1 MIKIAHFPVL
11 IALSIVGACS
21 SSEAPEEKTET
32 SQQRTFTEE
41 DKRIGRL
48 LTVGSDEIDESASPQ
63 YRATLCSLALQA
75 IEGRM
80 RGALSD
86 EQLKAFAQAQSLY
99 DQPARAGASAEDAQL
114 TRDEVETAY
123 PDESDRARF
132 AIGCLQDLA

>member
-1 MIKIAHFPVL
+1 MIKIAHLPAL
-11 IALSIVGACS
+11 IALGMVGACS
-21 SSEAPEEKTET
+21 SNEAPEEKTET

-41 DKRIGRL
+41 DKRIARL

-75 IEGRM
+75 IEERM

-86 EQLKAFAQAQSLY
+86 EQRQAFAQAQSLY
-99 DQPARAGASAEDAQL
+99 DQRARAGISAEDAQL

>member
-1 MIKIAHFPVL
+1 
-11 IALSIVGACS
+11 
-21 SSEAPEEKTET
+21 
-32 SQQRTFTEE
+32 
-41 DKRIGRL
+41 
-48 LTVGSDEIDESASPQ
+48 
-63 YRATLCSLALQA
+63 
-75 IEGRM
+75 M

-99 DQPARAGASAEDAQL
+99 DQRARAGASAEDAQL